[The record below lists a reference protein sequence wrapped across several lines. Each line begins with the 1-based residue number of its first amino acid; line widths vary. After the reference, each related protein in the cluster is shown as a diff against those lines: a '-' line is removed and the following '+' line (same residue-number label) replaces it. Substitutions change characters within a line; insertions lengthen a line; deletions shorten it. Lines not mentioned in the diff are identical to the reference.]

1 VWYNIVER
9 FVKATYEK
17 SIAIKV
23 EKIIVVSKIDVRFD
37 VFAKIIVMHICK
49 NILGDQNPQTIY

>member
-1 VWYNIVER
+1 
-9 FVKATYEK
+9 VKATDEK

-23 EKIIVVSKIDVRFD
+23 EKIIVVSKIDVKFD